1 MHVSKFL
8 KIAVVGCYYLVFN
21 GVAQQYPVYQA
32 QAGGGG
38 IPQQTPQPQPQPQ
51 QQGQAVATA
60 QGQQA
65 PGAVV
70 AGSPAQPQQIQPQQQ
85 QQSGPMN
92 DQGVAQGDAKPK
104 EPENKNPFLEYY
116 SKQGSEFAAKV
127 YYQNG
132 KELSLEQ
139 ISNDDSKKAV
149 IVFFGEW
156 CPHCDNFLKIFSKQL
171 EFLRLYKVNVIFI
184 HVPSID
190 RLKDYEKE
198 LSFKYTP
205 DEFNQAENKI
215 SAYGIKLSK
224 KKMKVALLGDRVSLG
239 KNGIEGLPVVI
250 AIRDGKECFR
260 AVGENTSAKLD
271 FSNEEVLKNFLA
283 IWDDD
288 VNVIAEEKESAAASA
303 ETPKS
308 SKHGKKGKKQEK
320 SDKKEKKSK
329 HVREGH
335 LSTDGVDVAKAKD
348 VTRLLNDFIY
358 SKFAIMNNKDSGK
371 SKKKIKEGE

>member
-1 MHVSKFL
+1 MYVSKFL
-8 KIAVVGCYYLVFN
+8 KIAVVGCCYLVFN
-21 GVAQQYPVYQA
+21 SVAQQYPVYQA

-38 IPQQTPQPQPQPQ
+38 VIPQQQPQPQPQPQ
-51 QQGQAVATA
+51 GQAVFA

-70 AGSPAQPQQIQPQQQ
+70 AGSPTQPQQMPQPPQQGQ
-85 QQSGPMN
+85 VN
-92 DQGVAQGDAKPK
+92 AQGVAQGDIKPK
-104 EPENKNPFLEYY
+104 ETENKNPFLEYY

-132 KELSLEQ
+132 KNLALEQ
-139 ISNDDSKKAV
+139 ISHDDLKKAV
-149 IVFFGEW
+149 VVFFGEW

-215 SAYGIKLSK
+215 SAYGINLSK
-224 KKMKVALLGDRVSLG
+224 KKTNVALLGDRVSLG

-283 IWDDD
+283 IWDED
-288 VNVIAEEKESAAASA
+288 VNVVAEEKESAAANA
-303 ETPKS
+303 ETTKS
-308 SKHGKKGKKQEK
+308 SKHGKKAKKQEK
-320 SDKKEKKSK
+320 SSKKEKKSK
-329 HVREGH
+329 KKEKDETTTELPKLATEITSSPLEIVEIEPSH
-335 LSTDGVDVAKAKD
+335 DGKTLAFTTGAPPNTMVM
-348 VTRLLNDFIY
+348 TTL
-358 SKFAIMNNKDSGK
+358 G
-371 SKKKIKEGE
+371 